1 MEIDFPP
8 GALPYCVFSRGS
20 AEPRLGVGLETDV
33 VDLSAVAPRITSVPV
48 AMVSADRL
56 NPLLRAGADSWR
68 ALHDEL
74 VDLAGAGALDA
85 ARAPQREM
93 TFHLPW
99 NVADYVDFY
108 SSRHHA
114 ERVGEIFRPGSDPLP
129 ENWLHLP
136 SGYHGRSS
144 TVVVDGTAVRRPRG
158 QIRTGDGTV
167 EFAPTRMLD
176 FELEVGFVVGG
187 QTALGE
193 PVGIDSADRHLFGVG
208 LVNDW
213 SARDIQA
220 WEYVPLGPFLAKS
233 FATSVSAWVMPMA
246 ALADAKTPAAPQQ
259 PPAPTHLRATEP
271 WALDLALEVWVRP
284 AGAEVARQVTG
295 VNAAAGLY
303 WTAAQQLA
311 HLTSNG
317 ARLSPGDLFA
327 SGTVSGPEAGERG
340 CLLELTRGGTEP
352 IQIGDQ
358 PRTYLAD
365 GDEVTLRA
373 TAPFG
378 GDTVSLGPVSGA
390 VLPA

>member
-8 GALPYCVFSRGS
+8 GALPYCAFSRGS
-20 AEPRLGVGLETDV
+20 EEARLGVGLGTDV
-33 VDLSAVAPRITSVPV
+33 VDLSTVAHRITSVPPPT
-48 AMVSADRL
+48 VSAQRL
-56 NPLLRAGADSWR
+56 DPLLTAGPEAWG
-68 ALHDEL
+68 ALRDEL
-74 VDLAGAGALDA
+74 VGLAASGALDA
-85 ARAPQREM
+85 ARSPQREM
-93 TFHLPW
+93 TFHSAW
-99 NVADYVDFY
+99 TVADYVDFY

-158 QIRTGDGTV
+158 QIRSGDGTI

-193 PVGIDSADRHLFGVG
+193 PVGIDAAHRHLFGVV

-213 SARDIQA
+213 TARDIQA
-220 WEYVPLGPFLAKS
+220 WEYVPLGPFLGKS

-246 ALADAKTPAAPQQ
+246 ALVDAKKPAAAQL
-259 PPAPTHLRATEP
+259 PPTPPHLRATEP
-271 WALDLALEVWVRP
+271 WSLDLDLEVWIRP
-284 AGAEVARQVTG
+284 AGTDVAGRVTR

-327 SGTVSGPEAGERG
+327 SGTVSGPAPHERG
-340 CLLELTRGGTEP
+340 CLLEQTRGGAEP
-352 IQIGDQ
+352 IRIGGQ
-358 PRTYLAD
+358 ERTYLAD

-378 GDTVSLGPVSGA
+378 DSTVSLGPVSGA